1 MAAIAITLA
10 PANWLKGAAHIFA
23 DLTVPADGAI
33 ATLASDAGS
42 GFKTFD
48 ATESPNG
55 IYLGCMNDLKWSSS
69 QEASNEFC
77 DNLSSPIA
85 VIPGQT
91 VHTVE
96 FMLKA
101 ILSQTIMAKLFAT
114 ITQTITTTTKIQGG
128 SVSVFPTMA
137 LGIVG
142 RMFDDPTKY
151 WYQMFYNASQ
161 VNAMSADQYKIN
173 ALAKVPVKFQCKA
186 LSGRVPGKDVFEF
199 VHTI

>member
-10 PANWLKGAAHIFA
+10 QANWLKGAAHIFA

-33 ATLASDAGS
+33 ATLASDSGS

-55 IYLGCMNDLKWSSS
+55 IYVGCMNDLKWSSS
-69 QEASNEFC
+69 QEATKEYC

-91 VHTVE
+91 THTLE

-101 ILSQTIMAKLFAT
+101 ILSETIMEKLFGAVKQTISSSK
-114 ITQTITTTTKIQGG
+114 KIQGG
-128 SVSVFPTMA
+128 SVSVFPSMA
-137 LGIVG
+137 IGIVG
-142 RMFDDPTKY
+142 RMYDDPTKY
-151 WYQMFYNASQ
+151 WYQMFYSASQ

-173 ALAKVPVKFQCKA
+173 QLAKIPVKFEAKA
-186 LSGRVPGKDVFEF
+186 LSGRVLGKDVFEF